1 MAIKKYWEK
10 IIVIRIKKACWDFE
24 IMARIDPDEI
34 IEEMQSLNELKDQF
48 YDRFRLGMIMKK
60 DYDYIFKRLDEITDY
75 LINQSGYEE

>member
-10 IIVIRIKKACWDFE
+10 IIVIRIKKACRGFE

-75 LINQSGYEE
+75 LIDKSGFDL